1 MTPSVNTP
9 GSIAFEQIQTAARE
23 VLAITRQVDE
33 WREDYDPGT
42 DEWHT
47 LLLLS
52 EAAAKLAFALPVE
65 MLPPEEVRPVSEYE
79 LRLSD
84 ELLDLL
90 TSIERESQS

>member
-9 GSIAFEQIQTAARE
+9 GSIAFESIQTAARA
-23 VLAITRQVDE
+23 VLAITREVDK
-33 WREDYDPGT
+33 WREDYDPMT

-47 LLLLS
+47 LLNLS

-65 MLPPEEVRPVSEYE
+65 MLPPEEVRHVSEYE

-84 ELLDLL
+84 ELLALFDA
-90 TSIERESQS
+90 IETAEG